1 MIINYVTLQEPTLF
15 DTNVFVIELKVLM
28 SAGVSLNVLRY
39 LSIHASKVKILSEH
53 IP

>member
-1 MIINYVTLQEPTLF
+1 MSEPTLF

-39 LSIHASKVKILSEH
+39 LSNHASEFKILSENN
-53 IP
+53 P